1 MADQPPGINF
11 RKIVENVISYLVTG
25 VFVGA
30 CVIVWRG
37 ATTVDERVHAT
48 EKSLQAL
55 IDNLSAKLTSYEV
68 QLTAQSN
75 QLAAVY
81 AEIKSTKSAA
91 ALTDF
96 QQRLNAGA
104 VHINDKANRAMI
116 QQDISQQLQMKK

>member
-1 MADQPPGINF
+1 MAEQVPGINF

-37 ATTVDERVHAT
+37 ATTVDARVHAT
-48 EKSLQAL
+48 EKSLQVL
-55 IDNLSAKLTSYEV
+55 IDNLSAKLSSYEV

-81 AEIKSTKSAA
+81 AEIQKTKLVGSGWHESW
-91 ALTDF
+91 LLGT
-96 QQRLNAGA
+96 NAVRHDERA
-104 VHINDKANRAMI
+104 YRAMI
-116 QQDISQQLQMKK
+116 QEDISKQLQKK